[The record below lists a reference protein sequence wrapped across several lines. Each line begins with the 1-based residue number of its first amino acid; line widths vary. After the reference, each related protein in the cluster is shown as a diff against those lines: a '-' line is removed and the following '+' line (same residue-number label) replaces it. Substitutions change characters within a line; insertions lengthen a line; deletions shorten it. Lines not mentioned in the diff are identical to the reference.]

1 LIPGRSSL
9 WLAGAL
15 IAFACAAALL
25 PWMVSVWLLA
35 SALIAVFMI
44 IDGIAL
50 LLTKKPQVKRILP
63 ERFALNAEQ
72 NVELVFHNENRRTL
86 AVEVF
91 DGIPDWSVAEDFP
104 WMGKL
109 PANAEFHLR
118 YPLRFVERGPA
129 SIQAAFLIMGSPMGL
144 WQRRIR
150 VAGESETKVYPDY
163 SPVIQ
168 MALLATQSSRDQMGI
183 RFQRRSGASRK
194 FLQLREYQH
203 GDALNIVDW
212 KSTSRHRKLISRE
225 FEEQRHQSI
234 IFLLDTGRRMRAIDG
249 NLPQFDHCLN
259 AVLFVSYLAL
269 NQGDQV
275 AIMSF
280 GGERRWLPP
289 VQGPQSMP
297 QVLNHLYDAFTS
309 PVPSDYHEAAEQ
321 LMLRQKR
328 RAMVVLM
335 TNLRGDNPKELLGP
349 MTLLRQR
356 HHVIL
361 ATLREQE
368 VEAMVRSEAHTL
380 EDGLSVGAARLY
392 MDERRMIAAELETLG
407 IGVIDTT
414 AADFPVALANGYLAD
429 RARGVMG

>member
-1 LIPGRSSL
+1 ML
-9 WLAGAL
+9 
-15 IAFACAAALL
+15 
-25 PWMVSVWLLA
+25 
-35 SALIAVFMI
+35 

-50 LLTKKPQVKRILP
+50 LLTKRPQVKRLLP
-63 ERFALNAEQ
+63 DRFALNAAQ
-72 NVELVFHNENRRTL
+72 DVELVFHNGNPRTL

-91 DGIPDWSVAEDFP
+91 DGIPDWSHAEDFP
-104 WMGKL
+104 WAGKL

-129 SIQAAFLIMGSPMGL
+129 SIQAAFLIIGSSLGL
-144 WQRRIR
+144 WQRRLR
-150 VAGESETKVYPDY
+150 VAGESVTKVYPDY
-163 SPVIQ
+163 SPVVQ
-168 MALLATQSSRDQMGI
+168 MALLATESSRNQMGI
-183 RFQRRSGASRK
+183 RFQRRSGASRE

-225 FEEQRHQSI
+225 FEEQKNQSV
-234 IFLLDTGRRMRAIDG
+234 IFLLDTGRRMRAVDG

-275 AIMSF
+275 GIMSF

-289 VQGPQSMP
+289 VQGAQSMP

-335 TNLRGDNPKELLGP
+335 TNLRGESPKELLGP
-349 MTLLRQR
+349 MALLRQR

-368 VEAMVRSEAHTL
+368 VEAMVRSEAHRL
-380 EDGLSVGAARLY
+380 EDGLSAGAARLY

-407 IGVIDTT
+407 VGVIDTT
-414 AADFPVALANGYLAD
+414 AADFPVALANRYLAD
-429 RARGVMG
+429 RVRGVAG

>member
-1 LIPGRSSL
+1 M
-9 WLAGAL
+9 
-15 IAFACAAALL
+15 L
-25 PWMVSVWLLA
+25 PVWLLV
-35 SALIAVFMI
+35 SAVLAAFML
-44 IDGIAL
+44 IDGVAV
-50 LLTKKPQVKRILP
+50 LLTKSPQVKRILP
-63 ERFALNAEQ
+63 DRFALNAEQ
-72 NVELVFHNENRRTL
+72 DVELVFHNGNRRAL

-91 DGIPDWSVAEDFP
+91 DGIPDWSLAKGFP
-104 WMGKL
+104 WTGKL
-109 PANAEFHLR
+109 PVNAEFHVR
-118 YPLRFVERGPA
+118 YPIRFVERGPA
-129 SIQAAFLIMGSPMGL
+129 SIQPAFLIMGSPMGL
-144 WQRRIR
+144 WQRRVR
-150 VAGESETKVYPDY
+150 VAGVSETKVYPDY

-168 MALLATQSSRDQMGI
+168 MALLATESSRDQMGI
-183 RFQRRSGASRK
+183 RFQRRSGASRE

-212 KSTSRHRKLISRE
+212 KSTSRLRKLISRE
-225 FEEQRHQSI
+225 FEEQRNQSI

-275 AIMSF
+275 GIMSF

-328 RAMVVLM
+328 RAMVVMM
-335 TNLRGDNPKELLGP
+335 TNLRGESPKELIGP
-349 MTLLRQR
+349 MALLRQK

-368 VEAMVRSEAHTL
+368 VEAMVQSEAHSL
-380 EDGLSVGAARLY
+380 EDGLSAGAARLY
-392 MDERRMIAAELETLG
+392 LDERRMIAAELETLG
-407 IGVIDTT
+407 VGVIDTT
-414 AADFPVALANGYLAD
+414 AADFPVALANRYLAD
-429 RARGVMG
+429 RARGVAG

>member
-1 LIPGRSSL
+1 MIPGRPLL

-15 IAFACAAALL
+15 IALAGAAALL
-25 PWMVSVWLLA
+25 PGLVPLWLLA
-35 SALIAVFMI
+35 SALIAAFML

-50 LLTKKPQVKRILP
+50 LLTEKPSVKRIVP
-63 ERFALNAEQ
+63 DRFALNAGQ
-72 NVELVFHNENRRTL
+72 DVELVFHNGNHRAL

-104 WMGKL
+104 WTGKL
-109 PANAEFHLR
+109 PAKAEFHLR

-129 SIQAAFLIMGSPMGL
+129 TIHPTFLIIGSPLGL

-150 VAGESETKVYPDY
+150 VGGESETKVYPDY

-168 MALLATQSSRDQMGI
+168 MALLATESSRDQMGI
-183 RFQRRSGASRK
+183 RFQRRSGASRE

-225 FEEQRHQSI
+225 FEDQRHQSI
-234 IFLLDTGRRMRAIDG
+234 IFLVDTGRRMRAIDG

-259 AVLFVSYLAL
+259 AVLLVSYLAL

-275 AIMSF
+275 GILSF

-297 QVLNHLYDAFTS
+297 QVLNHLYDAYTA

-335 TNLRGDNPKELLGP
+335 TNLRGENPKELLGP
-349 MTLLRQR
+349 MALLRQR

-368 VEAMVRSEAHTL
+368 VETMVRSEAHTL
-380 EDGLSVGAARLY
+380 EEGLAAGAARLY
-392 MDERRMIAAELETLG
+392 MDERRRIAAELEMLG
-407 IGVIDTT
+407 VGVIDTT
-414 AADFPVALANGYLAD
+414 AADFPVALANRYLAD
-429 RARGVMG
+429 RARGVAG

>member
-1 LIPGRSSL
+1 
-9 WLAGAL
+9 
-15 IAFACAAALL
+15 
-25 PWMVSVWLLA
+25 MVSG
-35 SALIAVFMI
+35 LIMVFMV

-50 LLTKKPQVKRILP
+50 LLTKMPSVKRILP
-63 ERFALNAEQ
+63 DRFALNAEQ
-72 NVELVFHNENRRTL
+72 NVELVFQNGNRRTL

-104 WMGKL
+104 WTGKL

-129 SIQAAFLIMGSPMGL
+129 SVQAAFLIMNSPMGL

-183 RFQRRSGASRK
+183 RFQRRSGASRE

-234 IFLLDTGRRMRAIDG
+234 IFLLDTDRRMRAIDG

-275 AIMSF
+275 GIMSF
-280 GGERRWLPP
+280 GSERRWLPP
-289 VQGPQSMP
+289 VQGAHSMP
-297 QVLNHLYDAFTS
+297 VVLNHLYDAFTS
-309 PVPSDYHEAAEQ
+309 PVPSDYYEAAEQ

-335 TNLRGDNPKELLGP
+335 TNMRGDSPKELLGP
-349 MTLLRQR
+349 MALLRQR

-380 EDGLSVGAARLY
+380 EEGLAAGAARLY
-392 MDERRMIAAELETLG
+392 MDERRRIAAELEMLG
-407 IGVIDTT
+407 VGVIDTT
-414 AADFPVALANGYLAD
+414 ATDFPVALANRYLAD
-429 RARGVMG
+429 RARGVAG